1 MITGLNLKT
10 RWDMIKKL
18 KESVCLFYDEYI
30 GWDGADWFFFMFI
43 TFPLYFLLIQWMLR
57 K

>member
-1 MITGLNLKT
+1 
-10 RWDMIKKL
+10 MIKKL